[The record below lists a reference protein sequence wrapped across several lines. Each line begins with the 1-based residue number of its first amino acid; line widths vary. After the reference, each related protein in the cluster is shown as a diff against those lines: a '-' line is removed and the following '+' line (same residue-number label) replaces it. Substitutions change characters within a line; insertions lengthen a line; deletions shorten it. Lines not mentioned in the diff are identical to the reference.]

1 MRHKLKIAEY
11 ICECDYCGSET
22 RVVVINEREEPLF
35 CSMCG
40 QESRHAFLDGE
51 DDEEF

>member
-1 MRHKLKIAEY
+1 MKISEY
-11 ICECDYCGSET
+11 ECECDYCGSET

-40 QESRHAFLDGE
+40 QESGHAFLDGDE
-51 DDEEF
+51 DEEF